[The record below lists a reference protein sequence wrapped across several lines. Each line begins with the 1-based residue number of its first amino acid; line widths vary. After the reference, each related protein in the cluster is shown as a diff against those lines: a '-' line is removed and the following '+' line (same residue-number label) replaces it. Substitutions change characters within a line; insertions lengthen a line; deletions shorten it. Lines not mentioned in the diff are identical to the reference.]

1 MIAVADTSP
10 IVYLV
15 LIEEIELLPVLFT
28 EVVVPLGVAAELSEP
43 RAPEALRRWWDE
55 PLGWV
60 MLWMR
65 HATRGELRVEAVQR
79 RGWVREVRTRASS
92 AGT

>member
-1 MIAVADTSP
+1 M
-10 IVYLV
+10 
-15 LIEEIELLPVLFT
+15 EISIKVPD
-28 EVVVPLGVAAELSEP
+28 EVGERLHSLGVAAELSEP